1 MSTFWI
7 PSTGTPFWVIRC
19 LGLDLGLAVGRN
31 KNGDSVGNSVG
42 GSVEDS
48 VGGSVWDSVW
58 DSMECSFWVPSTGT
72 PFCVIRCLGFWL
84 WRKLQT
90 LKFQFDTN
98 QNT

>member
-19 LGLDLGLAVGRN
+19 LGLCLGLAVGRN

-48 VGGSVWDSVW
+48 VGRSVGGSVWDS
-58 DSMECSFWVPSTGT
+58 MGCSFWVPSTGT
-72 PFCVIRCLGFWL
+72 PFWVIRCLGVWL
-84 WRKLQT
+84 
-90 LKFQFDTN
+90 
-98 QNT
+98 

>member
-19 LGLDLGLAVGRN
+19 LGLGLGLAVGRN

-58 DSMECSFWVPSTGT
+58 DSMGCSFWVPSTGT

-98 QNT
+98 

>member
-19 LGLDLGLAVGRN
+19 LGLGLGLAVGRN

-48 VGGSVWDSVW
+48 VGGSVGDSVGDSVW
-58 DSMECSFWVPSTGT
+58 DSMGCSFWVPSTGT

-84 WRKLQT
+84 
-90 LKFQFDTN
+90 
-98 QNT
+98 